1 MGTVV
6 SLLYHGAV
14 LNFRLLTG
22 KDIAACNAVLV
33 AEPPRFATPER
44 SAQPTVANASL
55 DFPIAVW
62 PDNEPGSPV
71 WDTPEGVPLKLD
83 FDQYE

>member
-22 KDIAACNAVLV
+22 KDISACNAVLV
-33 AEPPRFATPER
+33 AEPRTP
-44 SAQPTVANASL
+44 PNASL
-55 DFPIAVW
+55 DLPTALW

-71 WDTPEGVPLKLD
+71 WDTPEGVPLTLD